1 MFKFSKKLEYALI
14 SLRHFADSGD
24 EIVSAKDISLKY
36 NIPSD
41 LLAKILQKLKKENIL
56 TSVQGLNGGY
66 KLNVKLD
73 DLYLMDLF
81 KLIDNSTSIA
91 ECMADE
97 AGSCYVSE
105 NCTIKDPISKMQS
118 EFENILKSK
127 RVSDF
132 V

>member
-24 EIVSAKDISLKY
+24 EIVRAKDISLKY
-36 NIPSD
+36 NIPND

-56 TSVQGLNGGY
+56 TSIQGVNGGY

-73 DLYLMDLF
+73 DLYLIDLF
-81 KLIDNSTSIA
+81 KLVDNSTSIA
-91 ECMADE
+91 ECMHDDSN
-97 AGSCYVSE
+97 SCYVSE
-105 NCTIKDPISKMQS
+105 NCTIKDPISRMQS
-118 EFENILKSK
+118 EFENLLKAK